1 MRFFIGRPCVKILLY
16 LYITV
21 VLKIETCYNFKNYF
35 EIVANLTI
43 SKKLKTRINTI
54 HSLQYCYNVCNAKSN
69 FNLQQNCLRALVIK
83 LFEKKERRK
92 LVQFAYGDMQ
102 QDFVEILEERARSC
116 EVPLVQPT
124 QYDLLYAFHVYRNNY
139 RKGTLICFL
148 KFQRNKFFVKIFR
161 HLLKKK
167 ENWLFLFS

>member
-1 MRFFIGRPCVKILLY
+1 MYFRLTLIKLIIFLL
-16 LYITV
+16 
-21 VLKIETCYNFKNYF
+21 
-35 EIVANLTI
+35 
-43 SKKLKTRINTI
+43 
-54 HSLQYCYNVCNAKSN
+54 
-69 FNLQQNCLRALVIK
+69 QNCLRALVIK

-139 RKGTLICFL
+139 RKGKFLIIDNL
-148 KFQRNKFFVKIFR
+148 Y
-161 HLLKKK
+161 
-167 ENWLFLFS
+167 LFINC